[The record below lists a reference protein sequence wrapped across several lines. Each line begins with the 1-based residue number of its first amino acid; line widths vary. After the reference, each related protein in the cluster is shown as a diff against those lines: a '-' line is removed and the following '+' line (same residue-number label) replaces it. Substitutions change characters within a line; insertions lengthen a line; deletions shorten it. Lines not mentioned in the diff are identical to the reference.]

1 MEKQLYEKYKEI
13 AKFNKSKIL
22 KTFETTNNGKKSSEA
37 EYLLNKNGLNVY
49 IKENNHGPIYFFFN
63 SLKDPFILILF
74 FLAIVNYMLGD
85 KLGSIVIV
93 LIGLISALIRFIQD
107 YSEYKFNQKL
117 KAKIFSEANVIRDG
131 KEKNIKV
138 EKVVVGDIVN
148 LNAGSVIPADMI
160 LIESKDL
167 FVNQSV
173 FTGESVPI
181 EKSTIIKESSNIF
194 DINNICLM
202 ESSVVSG
209 EGVGVV
215 INTGTNTY
223 LGLMGKELGNKHQE
237 TNFDIGMKKIT
248 KLLLYYMIA
257 TVFFVLIVDG
267 LIKNNFSSAILFALS
282 VAVGITPSMLPM
294 IVNVNVAKG
303 SKNLAKKKTLVKR
316 MESIQNLGSM
326 DVLCT
331 DKTGTLTENQI
342 VLQKYINVMGEED
355 EVILKYAYLNS
366 YFSTG
371 MKNIIDKAIID
382 YAKQNKIEQLKE
394 EYTKVDEIPFDY
406 ARKIQSVVVKK
417 DNDYRMYTKGALEE
431 ILKIC
436 TKINYKG
443 TEKDINDSLREKAI
457 AKSKELEKTGMQVI
471 ALAEKKTYSGE
482 NIFDKNDEKDMIFLG
497 FVGFLA
503 PAKKDV
509 KRVLNELKERGVEV
523 KILTGDNVNATLAIC
538 NEVGLKVKNIILGS
552 EIDNYND
559 KQLSQLVE
567 EANVFA
573 RLNPMQKERVVKTLR
588 GNSHIVGFMGDGV
601 NDAPSLHSADVGIS
615 VDKATDIAKEASDII
630 ILEKNLQVIYDGI
643 IEGRKVYGNVIKYMK
658 MALSGDFGDVF
669 SIMIAAIFLPFLPLL
684 PIQMLF
690 QDFIYDFSQ
699 IGIPYDNVDSEF
711 LDKPKKWDTK
721 GLSRFMFIMGLTSS
735 LVDVLAFIV
744 FWFVLGYNDIKF
756 QAYFQTSWFVLCL
769 LTELLIIHNVRTSK
783 RPFID
788 SKASPILTGL
798 TLFSAVLTIITPI
811 IFSKITTFG
820 FVILPFKFYLWAI
833 ILILIYVLVV
843 NIVKKLYIKKYNEW
857 L

>member
-1 MEKQLYEKYKEI
+1 MEKELYEDYK
-13 AKFNKSKIL
+13 KISNL
-22 KTFETTNNGKKSSEA
+22 DRTQIFKKFETSESGKKSIEA
-37 EYLLNKNGLNVY
+37 EYLLDENGLNVY
-49 IKENNHGPIYFFFN
+49 VKETNHGPIYFFLN

-74 FLAIVNYMLGD
+74 FLAIINYMLGD
-85 KLGSIVIV
+85 KIGSFIIVF
-93 LIGLISALIRFIQD
+93 IGLISAFIRFFQD
-107 YSEYKFNQKL
+107 FSEYKFNQKL
-117 KAKIFSEANVIRDG
+117 KSKIYSTANVIRDG
-131 KEKNIKV
+131 KEQDIKV
-138 EKVVVGDIVN
+138 ENVVVGDIIN
-148 LNAGSVIPADMI
+148 LNAGVVIPADII

-181 EKSTIIKESSNIF
+181 EKSVKKNESSNIF
-194 DINNICLM
+194 DMNNICLM

-215 INTGTNTY
+215 IRTGTSTY
-223 LGLMGKELGNKHQE
+223 LGLMGKELTNKHQE

-248 KLLLYYMIA
+248 RLLFYYMIA
-257 TVFFVLIVDG
+257 TVFFVLIVEG
-267 LIKNNFSSAILFALS
+267 LVKNNFSSAILFALS

-303 SKNLAKKKTLVKR
+303 SKTLAKKKTLVKR

-355 EVILKYAYLNS
+355 ESILKYAYLNS

-382 YAKQNKIEQLKE
+382 YAKKNKVEDLKDG
-394 EYTKVDEIPFDY
+394 YQKLDEIPFDY
-406 ARKIQSVVVKK
+406 VRKIQSVVVKK
-417 DNDYRMYTKGALEE
+417 DKDYRMFTKGALEE

-443 TEKDINDSLREKAI
+443 KEENINENLKEKAI
-457 AKSKELEKTGMQVI
+457 KKAKELEKAGMQVI

-482 NIFDKNDEKDMIFLG
+482 NIFNKNDEKDMIFLG

-509 KRVLNELKERGVEV
+509 KEVLKKLKEHGVEI
-523 KILTGDNVNATLAIC
+523 KILTGDNINATLAIC
-538 NEVGLKVKNIILGS
+538 NEVGLEVKNIILGS
-552 EIDNYND
+552 EIDNYTD
-559 KQLSQLVE
+559 QKLALLAE
-567 EANVFA
+567 ETNVFA
-573 RLNPMQKERVVKTLR
+573 RLNPMQKERVVKILKK
-588 GNSHIVGFMGDGV
+588 NSHVVGFMGDGV

-630 ILEKNLQVIYDGI
+630 ILEKSLQVIYDGI

-669 SIMIAAIFLPFLPLL
+669 SIMIASIFLPFLPLL

-699 IGIPYDNVDSEF
+699 IGIPYDNVDAEF
-711 LDKPKKWDTK
+711 LDKPKKWETK
-721 GLSRFMFIMGLTSS
+721 GLSRFMFVMGLTSS
-735 LVDVLAFIV
+735 FVDVLAFIV
-744 FWFVLGYNDIKF
+744 FWFILGYNDIKF
-756 QAYFQTSWFVLCL
+756 QAYFQTAWFVLCL
-769 LTELLIIHNVRTSK
+769 LTELLIIHNVRTGK

-788 SKASPILTGL
+788 SKASPLLTRL
-798 TLFSAVLTIITPI
+798 TIFSAVLTIITPI
-811 IFSKITTFG
+811 IFSKFGTFG
-820 FVILPFKFYLWAI
+820 FVILPFKFYVWAI
-833 ILILIYVLVV
+833 ILILLYVMVV
-843 NIVKKLYIKKYNEW
+843 NIVKKWYIKRYNEW

>member
-811 IFSKITTFG
+811 IFSKITAFG

-833 ILILIYVLVV
+833 ILILTYVLVV